1 MKKKSFFSSLTVK
14 IPTKIIAAIFIMLL
28 LFNSTVVYMSR
39 TAASH
44 MIDKEVSYLAQMN
57 ANQVYA
63 YLENMNAFS
72 HSLSK
77 EVRHYRNLDPAQA
90 QPVLIE
96 TLQGVLDDEKIFGAY
111 FAFEPNRY
119 MPGTPEGLSYYAYRD
134 GGNVKV
140 DILHDYAVY
149 STGDYYTGARDSG
162 QTYLTEPYPYQLSTG
177 ETVYL
182 ITLSTPV
189 TDQSGQFLGVANCDI
204 LAESINSI
212 PFDTGNYKTAYSTI
226 FSSQGMYIA
235 DSVDAT
241 KLGTYFE
248 PKDEKDQQ
256 IAQAVRE
263 GKPLLM
269 RGRNRHFNDEKAI
282 VTYSPITLEGTNLRW
297 SSGFVVSKAE
307 VFASENRM
315 TAVIS
320 VACFISLLLL
330 VVLCSHIIKR
340 ALAPISYVMEL
351 ADKMQRCDLSENETQ
366 IKLPDDELG
375 ELARIFTE
383 VSEDMRTIIKD
394 INYCMSNMAAGNF
407 RVRSKCEERY
417 IGGYSY
423 IIQAMRGIK
432 ERLNEALSQIESSSN
447 LVQSGS
453 EQLSLGAQGLA
464 QGAMDQSAS
473 IEELF
478 ATINGLS
485 ERIKANAE
493 DAKTANL
500 ITEEAGAD
508 VAESNQRM
516 QELLTAMDE
525 INETSA
531 QISKIIQTIDNIA
544 FQTNILALNAAV
556 EAARA
561 GAAGKGFAVVADEVR
576 NLASKSAEAAKST
589 TTLIQNAVSAA
600 ENGSKLANTAAHS
613 LQKVVERV
621 EGVEDKIKNIASV
634 SEKQADSVEQ
644 IAHGVDQISAV
655 VQTNSATAQESAA
668 ASEELSSQ
676 ANLLKSMM
684 TRFQL
689 QEHD

>member
-14 IPTKIIAAIFIMLL
+14 IPAKIIAVIFVMIVLL
-28 LFNSTVVYMSR
+28 NSTVVYMSR

-44 MIDKEVSYLAQMN
+44 MIDKEVSYLAQIN

-77 EVRHYRNLDPAQA
+77 EVQHYRNLDQA
-90 QPVLIE
+90 HVEPVLIE
-96 TLQGVLDDEKIFGAY
+96 TLEGVLDDEKIFGAY
-111 FAFEPNRY
+111 FAFEPNLY
-119 MPGTPEGLSYYAYRD
+119 MPNTPEGISYYAYRD
-134 GGNVKV
+134 GGKVNV

-162 QTYLTEPYPYQLSTG
+162 QTYLTEPYPYELTTG

-189 TDQSGQFLGVANCDI
+189 TDQLGRFLGVANCDI

-212 PFDTGNYKTAYSTI
+212 PFHTGDYKTAYSTI
-226 FSSQGMYIA
+226 LSPQGMYIA
-235 DSVDAT
+235 DSADGT
-241 KLGTYFE
+241 KLGSYFE
-248 PKDEKDQQ
+248 PKDDKDQQ
-256 IAQAVRE
+256 ISQAVHA
-263 GKPLLM
+263 GTSLLIE
-269 RGRNRHFNDEKAI
+269 GRNRHFGDEKAI
-282 VTYSPITLEGTNLRW
+282 ITYIPITLEGTNLRW
-297 SSGFVVSKAE
+297 SSGFVVSKSE
-307 VFASENRM
+307 VFASENKM
-315 TAVIS
+315 TVVIS
-320 VACFISLLLL
+320 IACLVSLLLL
-330 VVLCSHIIKR
+330 IILCSRIIKR

-351 ADKMQRCDLSENETQ
+351 ADKMHRCDLSENETQ

-375 ELARIFTE
+375 ELACIFTE

-394 INYCMSNMAAGNF
+394 INYCMANMAAGNF
-407 RVRSKCEERY
+407 CVRSKCEERY

-432 ERLNEALSQIESSSN
+432 ERLNEALSQIESSSE

-478 ATINGLS
+478 ATINDLS

-493 DAKTANL
+493 DARVANL
-500 ITEEAGAD
+500 IAEEAGID
-508 VAESNQRM
+508 VAESNQHM
-516 QELLTAMDE
+516 QELLTAMAE

-561 GAAGKGFAVVADEVR
+561 GVAGKGFAVVADEVR
-576 NLASKSAEAAKST
+576 NLASKSAEAAQST
-589 TTLIQNAVSAA
+589 TILIQNAVSAA
-600 ENGSKLANTAAHS
+600 ENGSKLANTAANS

-621 EGVEDKIKNIASV
+621 EGVEDKIKNIALV

-644 IAHGVDQISAV
+644 IVHGVDQISAV

-676 ANLLKSMM
+676 ANLMKSMM
-684 TRFQL
+684 TRFNL
-689 QEHD
+689 QDHD